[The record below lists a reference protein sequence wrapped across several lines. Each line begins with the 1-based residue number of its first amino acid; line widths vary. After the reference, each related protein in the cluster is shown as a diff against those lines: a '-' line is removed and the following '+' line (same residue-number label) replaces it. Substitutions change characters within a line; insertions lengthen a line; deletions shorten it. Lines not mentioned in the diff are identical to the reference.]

1 MASRGIS
8 LTVHLLG
15 SSSPS
20 TTLSPS
26 RLQIGEGMGVSMG
39 VYNGVG
45 RGGDSSRVVC
55 GGELSK
61 YLEYD
66 ECVLVEKCLLVVMGS
81 S

>member
-1 MASRGIS
+1 M
-8 LTVHLLG
+8 
-15 SSSPS
+15 
-20 TTLSPS
+20 
-26 RLQIGEGMGVSMG
+26 GEGMGVSMG

-55 GGELSK
+55 GGEFVDESK

-66 ECVLVEKCLLVVMGS
+66 ECVVVEKCLLVVMGS